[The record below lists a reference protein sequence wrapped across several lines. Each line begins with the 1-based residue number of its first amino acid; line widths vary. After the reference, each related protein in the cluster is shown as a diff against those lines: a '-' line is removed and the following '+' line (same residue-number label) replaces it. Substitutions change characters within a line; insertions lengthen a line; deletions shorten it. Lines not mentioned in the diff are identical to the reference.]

1 MFVLPL
7 YTGPVWH
14 LAEAIQKARVE
25 FLPCNKLLRD
35 HAQKRDHRE
44 TAIQD
49 FLILDFFQLF
59 WILGQEAKRV
69 ITNISWLNAVFEN
82 SVRSIRRPV
91 KRLRLDTASQ
101 NKECGPER

>member
-1 MFVLPL
+1 MP
-7 YTGPVWH
+7 TQAPGQN
-14 LAEAIQKARVE
+14 LAETVQKTRVQ
-25 FLPCNKLLRD
+25 FLSCNKLLRD

-49 FLILDFFQLF
+49 FLILDFFQLL

-82 SVRSIRRPV
+82 SVRSIGRPV
-91 KRLRLDTASQ
+91 KRLRLDAASQ
-101 NKECGPER
+101 NKER